1 MTTVAP
7 KSDFGRMIHDL
18 FMNISMWALAIFI
31 VVEVL
36 LVVVV
41 VLFRERPGRG
51 EPKQVHGHT
60 GLEIAWTLVPVIIVT
75 FIAIP
80 TVKTVFKINAP
91 PPKEALRIEVTGR
104 QWWWEIRY
112 LDLGIVTA
120 NEVHLPVGQPISLS
134 LKSADVIH
142 SFWSPQ
148 IGGKRD
154 LIPGKVN
161 FLTFTLDVPGEYPGQ
176 CAEFCGVSHANM
188 RLLVVAQTRE
198 MFQEWATLQKHLPS
212 VMAAEMARGTQAF
225 MAGGCVACHAI
236 QGLSASTIGP
246 NLTHVGSRMTLAG
259 GMLKNNPEYRAK
271 WLRDPGSV
279 KPGSRMPKMPLT
291 EEQITTLVQYLGAL
305 K

>member
-18 FMNISMWALAIFI
+18 FMNISMWTLAIFI

-41 VLFRERPGRG
+41 VVFRERPGRG

-75 FIAIP
+75 SIAIP
-80 TVKTVFKINAP
+80 TVKTVFKIHAP

-112 LDLGIVTA
+112 PDLGIVTA

-148 IGGKRD
+148 IGGNRD
-154 LIPGKVN
+154 LIPGDRNVN
-161 FLTFTLDVPGEYPGQ
+161 
-176 CAEFCGVSHANM
+176 S
-188 RLLVVAQTRE
+188 
-198 MFQEWATLQKHLPS
+198 
-212 VMAAEMARGTQAF
+212 
-225 MAGGCVACHAI
+225 
-236 QGLSASTIGP
+236 
-246 NLTHVGSRMTLAG
+246 SR
-259 GMLKNNPEYRAK
+259 
-271 WLRDPGSV
+271 
-279 KPGSRMPKMPLT
+279 
-291 EEQITTLVQYLGAL
+291 
-305 K
+305 